1 MERTRTY
8 RGTHRNV
15 QESGPGHRMA
25 ERPFEEGA
33 DGIGSKF
40 MLKQRNNGIYTT
52 VEQNVPE
59 RNTLSL
65 NRRKVKAERTR
76 SFLERIGAY
85 HENIKHAQ
93 KQVRTYR
100 NFSGT
105 YQNVS
110 QNAKPKVERTRT
122 YQNPIELLQ

>member
-8 RGTHRNV
+8 RGTHQNV

-25 ERPFEEGA
+25 KRPFEEGA

-40 MLKQRNNGIYTT
+40 MFKQRNNGIYTT

-59 RNTLSL
+59 RNTCAL
-65 NRRKVKAERTR
+65 NRRNIRTERTR
-76 SFLERIGAY
+76 TFLERIRTY
-85 HENIKHAQ
+85 HKNIKHAQ
-93 KQVRTYR
+93 KQARTYR

-105 YQNVS
+105 YQNVP
-110 QNAKPKVERTRT
+110 QNVKLMAERIRA
-122 YQNPIELLQ
+122 

>member
-1 MERTRTY
+1 MGANRGQQDPEVEMPIMERTRTY

-59 RNTLSL
+59 RTTFSL
-65 NRRKVKAERTR
+65 N
-76 SFLERIGAY
+76 
-85 HENIKHAQ
+85 
-93 KQVRTYR
+93 
-100 NFSGT
+100 
-105 YQNVS
+105 
-110 QNAKPKVERTRT
+110 
-122 YQNPIELLQ
+122 